1 MEETWLSQP
10 PQPPQQDLYPEVSR
24 EDVRPFIPPGA
35 GSVLDVGCG
44 PGGFGPTVRSVLGR
58 DVRLVG
64 IEAVPSQAAAARVD
78 HGYDEVV
85 DGYFPEALRDHP
97 ERFDLVCFND
107 VLEHIIDPWSLLRAT
122 RGWVAPG
129 GHVLAAIPSIQFAP
143 IVWRLAR
150 GRWDYRD
157 AGTLDRTH
165 LRFFTKA
172 TMVEM
177 FEQTGY
183 RVVSCEGANAIDH
196 AWQSEPLSARRL
208 LKTALLPLLGDSRF
222 VHFVVLAEPVPDAGG
237 PLSEVDD

>member
-24 EDVRPFIPPGA
+24 EDVRPFIPPAA

-64 IEAVPSQAAAARVD
+64 IEAVPSQAAAARVE

-85 DGYFPEALRDHP
+85 DGYFPEALGDHP
-97 ERFDLVCFND
+97 SGST
-107 VLEHIIDPWSLLRAT
+107 WSASTTYWSTSSTRGACSGTT